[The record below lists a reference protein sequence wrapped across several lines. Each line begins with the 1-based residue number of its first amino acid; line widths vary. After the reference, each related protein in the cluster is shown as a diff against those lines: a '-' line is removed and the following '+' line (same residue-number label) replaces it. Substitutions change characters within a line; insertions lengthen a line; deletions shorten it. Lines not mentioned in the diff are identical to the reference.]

1 MKPRM
6 LAGVLL
12 VVLGVLAL
20 AYQGFSYTRE
30 KKVIDLGPLQA
41 TTKTTEHVPL
51 PPIVGALALVGGA
64 VLICSG
70 SKQG

>member
-20 AYQGFSYTRE
+20 GYQGFSYTRQ
-30 KKVIDLGPLQA
+30 KKVLDLGPLQA
-41 TTKTTEHVPL
+41 TTKTTHYVPL
-51 PPIVGALALVGGA
+51 PPIIGALALIGGA
-64 VLICSG
+64 VLIFSG
-70 SKQG
+70 TKRE